1 MLENEEGDHG
11 KVSGKNGYQNEK
23 KKTHTHT
30 HHSLT
35 LQVILKSISVF
46 KV

>member
-30 HHSLT
+30 SLADIT
-35 LQVILKSISVF
+35 SYTQIYKRV
-46 KV
+46 

>member
-23 KKTHTHT
+23 KNTHT
-30 HHSLT
+30 SLADIT
-35 LQVILKSISVF
+35 SYTQIYKRV
-46 KV
+46 

>member
-23 KKTHTHT
+23 KNTHTHIT
-30 HHSLT
+30 RWHYKLYSNL
-35 LQVILKSISVF
+35 
-46 KV
+46 

>member
-11 KVSGKNGYQNEK
+11 KVSGKNGYQNE

>member
-23 KKTHTHT
+23 KKHTHT
-30 HHSLT
+30 SLADIT
-35 LQVILKSISVF
+35 SYTQIYKRV
-46 KV
+46 

>member
-23 KKTHTHT
+23 KNTHT